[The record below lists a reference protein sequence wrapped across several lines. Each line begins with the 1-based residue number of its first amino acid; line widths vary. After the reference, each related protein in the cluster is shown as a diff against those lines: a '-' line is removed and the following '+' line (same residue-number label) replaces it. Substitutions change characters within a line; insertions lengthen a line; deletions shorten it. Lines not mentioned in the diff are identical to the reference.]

1 MQDQFFADNPTVCEE
16 CDWVN
21 PLPGLFPGQK
31 AKCRCCGHTL
41 VSWPEKIADR
51 LLAYGLSGILMLIM
65 TFSFTF
71 LGFSTH
77 GTGRHT
83 SLPQTVTTLISYDY
97 LILGA
102 ILFVALFVI
111 PLFYLLI
118 LMYLAAGLRMH
129 RLLPGS
135 IFLSRWYPALQPWL
149 MADVFLVGVLV
160 SMVKLRSMIDI
171 HLGLSFWALC
181 GYALLVDKTVSLM
194 DRRWLWRQIGGLAPA
209 PEGLRDAPARVQGVS
224 GCHYCGAIVDGEH
237 GLCRRCRNKVHTRN
251 PASLK
256 RTLALLS
263 AAAVMYVP
271 ANIFPIMSTV
281 SMGKEHPSTLLGGVV
296 ELWRMGSYP
305 VAIIIFS
312 ASVMIPLIKIVT
324 LLWLC
329 KECRSPGRVPVLI
342 KMRVYRVMELIGRWS
357 MIDVF
362 VVATLVGLVRMG
374 NLMSVVPGPAAVSF
388 AAVVVLTMLAAM
400 AFDPR
405 LLWDSAQ
412 LKREGSV

>member
-1 MQDQFFADNPTVCEE
+1 MQDQVFADNPTVCEE

-21 PLPGLFPGQK
+21 PLTGLLPGQK
-31 AKCRCCGHTL
+31 AKCRYCGNTL
-41 VSWPEKIADR
+41 VSWPGKIADR
-51 LLAYGLSGILMLIM
+51 LLAYGLSGMLMLVM

-71 LGFSTH
+71 LGFSAH

-83 SLPQTVTTLISYDY
+83 SLPQTVTTLLSYDY
-97 LILGA
+97 LILSA

-111 PLFYLLI
+111 PLFYLLVI
-118 LMYLAAGLRMH
+118 MYLAAGLRM
-129 RLLPGS
+129 RRILPGS
-135 IFLSRWYPALQPWL
+135 VFLSRWHPALRPWL
-149 MADVFLVGVLV
+149 MVDVFLVGVLV

-181 GYALLVDKTVSLM
+181 GYALLVDKTVSLV
-194 DRRWLWRQIGGLAPA
+194 DRRWLWRQIGGASPA
-209 PEGLRDAPARVQGVS
+209 TDGLRQATARVQGVS
-224 GCHYCGAIVDGEH
+224 GCHYCGAVVDGEH
-237 GLCRRCRNKVHTRN
+237 GLCRRCRHKVHTRS

-281 SMGKEHPSTLLGGVV
+281 SMGKEHPSTILGGVIQ
-296 ELWRMGSYP
+296 LWQMGSYP
-305 VAIIIFS
+305 VAMIIFA
-312 ASVMIPLIKIVT
+312 ASVMIPLIKILS

-329 KECRSPGRVPVLI
+329 KECRYPGRVPVLI
-342 KMRVYRVMELIGRWS
+342 KMRLYRIMELIGRWS

-400 AFDPR
+400 TFDPR
-405 LLWDSAQ
+405 LLWDSANPE
-412 LKREGSV
+412 REESF

>member
-111 PLFYLLI
+111 PLFYLLLI
-118 LMYLAAGLRMH
+118 MYLAAGLRMR

-135 IFLSRWYPALQPWL
+135 VLLSRWYPALQPWL
-149 MADVFLVGVLV
+149 MVDVFLVGVLV

-171 HLGLSFWALC
+171 QLGLSFWALC
-181 GYALLVDKTVSLM
+181 GYALLVDKTVSLV
-194 DRRWLWRQIGGLAPA
+194 DRRWMWRQIGGLAPA
-209 PEGLRDAPARVQGVS
+209 PDGLRDAPARVQGVS
-224 GCHYCGAIVDGEH
+224 GCQYCGAIVNGEH

-251 PASLK
+251 PGGLK

-312 ASVMIPLIKIVT
+312 ASVMIPLIKILS

-329 KECRSPGRVPVLI
+329 KESRSPGRVPVLI